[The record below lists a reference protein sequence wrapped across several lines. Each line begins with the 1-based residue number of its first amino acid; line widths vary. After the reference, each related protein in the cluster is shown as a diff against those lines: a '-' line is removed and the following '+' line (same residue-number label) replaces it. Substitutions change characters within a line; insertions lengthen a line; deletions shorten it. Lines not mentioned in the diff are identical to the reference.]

1 MTYIN
6 EHDAHHSNIS
16 ETFATIEHL
25 ALKMKELHEK
35 LRRPDGVETARF
47 FEEMQMISDRL
58 NRTLYMAED
67 AMKIAQAKQR
77 IKEMDSADSKKLKEE
92 NEKLKRAI
100 EHDRR
105 IEKDFVLAFRK
116 MDSQRET
123 RTMRGLSTILDKLL
137 IVYPQMTVS
146 MLKVF
151 MTVCQ
156 YPGLSL
162 SDYCGKTGMARST
175 VSRHLLHLGPKINKG
190 KAKSNVT
197 DQEEAARKY
206 DFLNRG
212 HEIEER
218 GDGYTKGLDLIRY
231 GKSMD
236 GVSNFYAPSEKGLS
250 ILKQIKENIYS
261 SLHAMYEDNFLRAY
275 GEDDVISRPED
286 PMANQ
291 ENF

>member
-1 MTYIN
+1 MSYIN
-6 EHDAHHSNIS
+6 SDDADNSS
-16 ETFATIEHL
+16 VRETFQTINHL
-25 ALKMKELHEK
+25 AFQMKQIYEK
-35 LRRPDGVETARF
+35 LKRPDGIEAGRF
-47 FEEMQMISDRL
+47 FEEMQMVSDRL

-67 AMKIAQAKQR
+67 AMKLAQAKQR
-77 IKEMDSADSKKLKEE
+77 VKEMDNSDKKLKAE
-92 NEKLKRAI
+92 NEKLKNQI
-100 EHDRR
+100 YNQHNK
-105 IEKDFVLAFRK
+105 EKDILMAFK
-116 MDSQRET
+116 HMDGQRET
-123 RTMRGLSTILDKLL
+123 RTIRGISTILDKLL

-151 MTVCQ
+151 ITVCQ

-190 KAKSNVT
+190 KAKSNIT

-291 ENF
+291 LTK